1 MAASRVDR
9 IQKLAAG
16 LAAMRPEPAAPEPEA
31 PPATPPAAPPLAP
44 SLAPSLA
51 APPRPRGRPRTD
63 TAPLNLRM
71 PIALRDRA
79 AVEAGRRSV
88 AERRNVTPQ
97 AVILELLEAHLPH
110 LPPEAPP
117 GTPPKATGKK
127 G

>member
-1 MAASRVDR
+1 MASRVDR

-16 LAAMRPEPAAPEPEA
+16 LAAMQPAA
-31 PPATPPAAPPLAP
+31 ATPPPPDPSAP
-44 SLAPSLA
+44 
-51 APPRPRGRPRTD
+51 PPRPRGRPRTD
-63 TAPLNLRM
+63 TVPLNLRM

-97 AVILELLEAHLPH
+97 AVILEILEAHLPE
-110 LPPEAPP
+110 LPPDA
-117 GTPPKATGKK
+117 AGK